1 MDLVE
6 VAPQY
11 DVGEITA
18 IAGATILHDFIC
30 LQAVKAGATP
40 LPFGRV

>member
-30 LQAVKAGATP
+30 LQAIRAGAP
-40 LPFGRV
+40 IDPFGRV